1 MEMQA
6 DSSHP
11 SGPPGA
17 AGIGTLLGLAI
28 IGVAIILVLV
38 YKFW

>member
-1 MEMQA
+1 MQA
-6 DSSHP
+6 ESSHP

-17 AGIGTLLGLAI
+17 AGIGTLLGLGI
-28 IGVAIILVLV
+28 IGLAIILVLI